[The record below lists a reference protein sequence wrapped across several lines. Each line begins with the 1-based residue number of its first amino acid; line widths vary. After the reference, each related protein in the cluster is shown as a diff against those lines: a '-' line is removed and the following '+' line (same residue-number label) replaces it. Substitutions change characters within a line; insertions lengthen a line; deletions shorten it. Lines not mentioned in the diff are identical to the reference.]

1 MAGHGNVIGKAG
13 DLLDAVGIGVGG
25 MGSVRYKRINE
36 QKHVGS
42 NSDDPLVQDH
52 HVIGCEPWLQPVHDW
67 AIRLR

>member
-25 MGSVRYKRINE
+25 MESVRYKRIDK

-42 NSDDPLVQDH
+42 NSDDGTVWCR
-52 HVIGCEPWLQPVHDW
+52 I
-67 AIRLR
+67 IT

>member
-25 MGSVRYKRINE
+25 MGSVRYKRVNK

-42 NSDDPLVQDH
+42 NRDDRLVQDH
-52 HVIGCEPWLQPVHDW
+52 HVIACEPWLQPMRDW

>member
-13 DLLDAVGIGVGG
+13 GLLDAVDIGVGG

-42 NSDDPLVQDH
+42 NSDDGTVWCR
-52 HVIGCEPWLQPVHDW
+52 I
-67 AIRLR
+67 IT